1 MTREDFTS
9 NRTLQNIVDEFMYAY
24 ASAIIDTDH
33 SATGNLALNQE
44 KIIQY
49 DGRFFSIYLS
59 LEDYWKYLEYGTRPH
74 FPPLEK
80 IKEWIRIKPVTPLPQ
95 ANGKLPT
102 ENQLAFLIGRKI
114 SRVGTPA
121 THLLED
127 TQNTFRLADK
137 IQQEMIEIIGNRI
150 KEYSE
155 EYWGG
160 TQKIK

>member
-9 NRTLQNIVDEFMYAY
+9 NRTIQNIVDEFMYAY
-24 ASAIIDTDH
+24 ASAIIDTNH

-59 LEDYWKYLEYGTRPH
+59 LEDYWKYLEYGTKPH

>member
-9 NRTLQNIVDEFMYAY
+9 NITIQNIVDEFMYAY
-24 ASAIIDTDH
+24 ASAIIDTNH

-59 LEDYWKYLEYGTRPH
+59 LEDYWKYLEYGTKPH

-80 IKEWIRIKPVTPLPQ
+80 IKEWIRIKPVVPLPQ

-114 SRVGTPA
+114 RRVGTPA

-127 TQNTFRLADK
+127 TQNTFRLTDK
-137 IQQEMIEIIGNRI
+137 IQQEMIKIIGNRI

>member
-1 MTREDFTS
+1 MNRDDLVT
-9 NRTLQNIVDEFMYAY
+9 NRTIKTIVDEFMYSY

-59 LEDYWKYLEYGTRPH
+59 LEDYWKYLEYGTKPH

-80 IKEWIRIKPVTPLPQ
+80 IKEWIRIKPVVPLPQ

-114 SRVGTPA
+114 SREGTPA

-127 TQNTFRLADK
+127 TQNIFRLSDK
-137 IQQEMIEIIGNRI
+137 IQQEMIEVFGNRI

-160 TQKIK
+160 TQKIN

>member
-24 ASAIIDTDH
+24 ASAIIDTNH

-59 LEDYWKYLEYGTRPH
+59 LEDYWKYLEYGTKPH

-127 TQNTFRLADK
+127 TQNTFRLADN
-137 IQQEMIEIIGNRI
+137 IQQEMIKIIDNRI
-150 KEYSE
+150 KAYSE
-155 EYWGG
+155 DYWGG

>member
-33 SATGNLALNQE
+33 SSTGNLALNQE

-59 LEDYWKYLEYGTRPH
+59 LEDYWKYLEYGTKPH

-80 IKEWIRIKPVTPLPQ
+80 IKEWIRIKPVVPLPQ

-137 IQQEMIEIIGNRI
+137 IQQEMIKIIGNRI

>member
-137 IQQEMIEIIGNRI
+137 IQQEMIKIIGNRI

>member
-114 SRVGTPA
+114 SREGTPA

>member
-9 NRTLQNIVDEFMYAY
+9 NRTLQAIVDEFMYAY
-24 ASAIIDTDH
+24 ASAIIDTNH

-59 LEDYWKYLEYGTRPH
+59 LEDYWKYLEYGTKPH

>member
-1 MTREDFTS
+1 MKRDDLIS
-9 NRTLQNIVDEFMYAY
+9 NRTIQTIVDEFMYAY

-49 DGRFFSIYLS
+49 DGRYFSIYLS
-59 LEDYWKYLEYGTRPH
+59 LEDYWKYLEYGTKPH

-80 IKEWIRIKPVTPLPQ
+80 IKEWIRIKPVVPLPQ
-95 ANGKLPT
+95 ANEKLPT

-114 SRVGTPA
+114 SREGTPA

-127 TQNTFRLADK
+127 TQNIFRLSDK
-137 IQQEMIEIIGNRI
+137 IQKEMIEVFGNRI

-160 TQKIK
+160 TQKIN

>member
-24 ASAIIDTDH
+24 ASAIIDTNH

-137 IQQEMIEIIGNRI
+137 IQQEMIKIIGNRI

>member
-33 SATGNLALNQE
+33 SATGNLALNQQ

-114 SRVGTPA
+114 SREGTPA

-137 IQQEMIEIIGNRI
+137 IQQEMIKIIGNRI

>member
-24 ASAIIDTDH
+24 ASAIIDTNH

-59 LEDYWKYLEYGTRPH
+59 LEDYWKYLEYGTKPH

-137 IQQEMIEIIGNRI
+137 IQQEMIKIIGNRI

>member
-9 NRTLQNIVDEFMYAY
+9 NRTIQNIVDEFMYAY
-24 ASAIIDTDH
+24 ASAIIDTNH

-59 LEDYWKYLEYGTRPH
+59 LEDYWKYLEYGTKPH

-80 IKEWIRIKPVTPLPQ
+80 IKEWIRIKPVVPLPQ

-137 IQQEMIEIIGNRI
+137 IQEEMIKIIGNRI

>member
-33 SATGNLALNQE
+33 SATGNLALNQQ

-137 IQQEMIEIIGNRI
+137 IQQEMIKIIGNRI

>member
-114 SRVGTPA
+114 SREGTPA

-137 IQQEMIEIIGNRI
+137 IQQEMIKIIGNRI

>member
-24 ASAIIDTDH
+24 ASAIIDTNH
-33 SATGNLALNQE
+33 SATGNLALNQQ

-137 IQQEMIEIIGNRI
+137 IQQEMIKIIGNRI

>member
-9 NRTLQNIVDEFMYAY
+9 NRTIQNIVDEFMYAY

-33 SATGNLALNQE
+33 SATGNLALNQQ

-59 LEDYWKYLEYGTRPH
+59 LEDDWKYLEYGTKPH

-80 IKEWIRIKPVTPLPQ
+80 IKEWIRIKPVVPLPQ

-102 ENQLAFLIGRKI
+102 ENQLAFKKKKKI

>member
-9 NRTLQNIVDEFMYAY
+9 NRTIQNIVDEFMYAY
-24 ASAIIDTDH
+24 ASAIIDTNH

-59 LEDYWKYLEYGTRPH
+59 LEDYWKYLEYGTKPH

-80 IKEWIRIKPVTPLPQ
+80 IKEWIRIKPVVPLPQ